1 MFLGKLVSQATHK
14 MGWISHFLF
23 HPFPCEHHR
32 HLLEHRDT
40 TLKECARLRVWIRP
54 HAKHS
59 LYSLLTF
66 ILREP
71 VAVRFSPLT
80 SAAFLRSQLLFRT
93 SSLREKHEKGVWQSK
108 QLVLTKTH
116 PLTSARHERKQI
128 PNYAPKIPIAHCDL
142 ILVCTRFPPSLRK
155 SWLYILACST
165 ASDPTAHSNLE
176 LPPQWPSGNSCWR
189 SVSSPSLGQEGGMHN
204 VHSSMTTIW
213 KSSIETHGKLTILE
227 MHVCLEPDI
236 RSPLLWL
243 WMCNYMFPWCAV
255 CWHID
260 KYHC

>member
-14 MGWISHFLF
+14 TGWISHFL
-23 HPFPCEHHR
+23 FPCEHHR

-40 TLKECARLRVWIRP
+40 TLKECARLRVWMWGSRRLQ
-54 HAKHS
+54 AQHS
-59 LYSLLTF
+59 FDHSYCSVHQVFTRNMKKAFGNLNSL
-66 ILREP
+66 
-71 VAVRFSPLT
+71 
-80 SAAFLRSQLLFRT
+80 
-93 SSLREKHEKGVWQSK
+93 SLQ
-108 QLVLTKTH
+108 KTH
-116 PLTSARHERKQI
+116 PPTSARHERKHI
-128 PNYAPKIPIAHCDL
+128 PNYGPKIPIAHWDL
-142 ILVCTRFPPSLRK
+142 ILVCTHFPPSLRK
-155 SWLYILACST
+155 SWLYILACSK
-165 ASDPTAHSNLE
+165 ASDPTAHSNSE
-176 LPPQWPSGNSCWR
+176 FPPQWPSGNSCWR

-213 KSSIETHGKLTILE
+213 KSSIEKHGKLTILE

-243 WMCNYMFPWCAV
+243 WMYNDMFLWCAV